1 MNLKLLSSSQ
11 GATENEN
18 KIYALEFQL
27 RALPFKLRRY
37 VLFGHPFFFFFPG
50 TCVMRLRLIVPNLLH
65 SMHVHDSY
73 FRKESNV

>member
-11 GATENEN
+11 GATENED

-37 VLFGHPFFFFFPG
+37 VLFGHPFFFSRNMCNE
-50 TCVMRLRLIVPNLLH
+50 TKIN
-65 SMHVHDSY
+65 SA
-73 FRKESNV
+73 